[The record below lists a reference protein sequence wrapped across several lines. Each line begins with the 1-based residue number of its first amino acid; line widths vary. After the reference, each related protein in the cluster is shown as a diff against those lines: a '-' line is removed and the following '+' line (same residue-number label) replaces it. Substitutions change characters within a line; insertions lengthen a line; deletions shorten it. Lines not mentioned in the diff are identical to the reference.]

1 MLMIQVYMVT
11 IMRECT
17 VFVVRR
23 RDVIRE
29 LLWYFDGTSLV
40 LRIYHGTT
48 FVLLCYCLVL
58 CCTTITLRLHY
69 VAPCLNLVVRMLFMS
84 CRMINLQLAGRFDQR
99 T

>member
-40 LRIYHGTT
+40 LRIYYGFTI
-48 FVLLCYCLVL
+48 LLPWYYVRAIMLLSCTLLYYDY
-58 CCTTITLRLHY
+58 TTIALRCTLLEPCSTHALH
-69 VAPCLNLVVRMLFMS
+69 VM
-84 CRMINLQLAGRFDQR
+84 
-99 T
+99 